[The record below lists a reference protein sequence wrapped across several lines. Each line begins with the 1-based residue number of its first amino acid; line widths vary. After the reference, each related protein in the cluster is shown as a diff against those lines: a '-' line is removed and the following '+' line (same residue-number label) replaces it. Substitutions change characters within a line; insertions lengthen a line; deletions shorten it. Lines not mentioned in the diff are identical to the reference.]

1 MSQDRKKTISLGKWV
16 DDRQSRGKYCF
27 TREEALAE
35 SGLRVDTFRKAAL
48 RLVTDKRI
56 ARIRAGF
63 YAIVPLEYKAQR
75 VSPPDWFIAELMA
88 YLRQPYYV
96 GLLSAAAYHGA
107 SHQRAQQYHVV
118 TNQPVRKIQ
127 CHSLVIRFLTKG
139 GVKVTPQ
146 EKTKTATG
154 MIQISTPEATAL
166 DLVAYSRQA
175 GGLDRVLTVLQELGE
190 KLDPIKVVE
199 AARQAGYMAFA
210 QRLGWLLEQTE
221 FADKASSLADWI
233 LQSNASPTV
242 LQPALPKRGAPRD
255 RRWNLWINTE
265 VEGDLA

>member
-1 MSQDRKKTISLGKWV
+1 MSQDKKKTSSLGKWV
-16 DDRQSRGKYCF
+16 DDKQSRGKYCF

-48 RLVTDKRI
+48 RLVTDQRI

-75 VSPPDWFIAELMA
+75 VSPPDWFIA
-88 YLRQPYYV
+88 
-96 GLLSAAAYHGA
+96 
-107 SHQRAQQYHVV
+107 
-118 TNQPVRKIQ
+118 
-127 CHSLVIRFLTKG
+127 
-139 GVKVTPQ
+139 
-146 EKTKTATG
+146 
-154 MIQISTPEATAL
+154 
-166 DLVAYSRQA
+166 DL
-175 GGLDRVLTVLQELGE
+175 
-190 KLDPIKVVE
+190 
-199 AARQAGYMAFA
+199 MAFA